1 MLDSVTN
8 YIITLSP
15 GWFYFVLFL
24 SAYVENVAPPVPG
37 DTVTVFAAYIVG
49 RSHERFAGVFLSTTA
64 GSIAGFMTIYALGRC
79 LRPEYFIRRDF
90 RFLPAAYFEKAG
102 EWFERYGLWVV
113 LVNRF
118 LSGIRSVISMVCGL
132 YRLPWLRVLTISGV
146 GCAVWNGLL
155 IWAGYELGANWRLVE
170 TVFSEYNKILLLL
183 AVLLAAAW
191 LVRKKL
197 FSSST

>member
-1 MLDSVTN
+1 MLDSITK

-24 SAYVENVAPPVPG
+24 SACVENIAPPVPG

-49 RSHERFAGVFLSTTA
+49 RSQERLAGVFLSTTA
-64 GSIAGFMTIYALGRC
+64 GTIAGFMSLYALGRC

-90 RFLPAAYFEKAG
+90 RFLPAIQFQKAG

-113 LVNRF
+113 LLNRF
-118 LSGIRSVISMVCGL
+118 LSGIRSVISVVSGL
-132 YRLPWLRVLTISGV
+132 YRLPWLQVLTVSGV

-170 TVFSEYNKILLLL
+170 GVFGGYNRILLVL

-191 LVRKKL
+191 LIRKKL
-197 FSSST
+197 FSSGT